1 MSGTT
6 AKTPSVTFG
15 GQVGSIALSLLDT
28 NFTQVATFLNNANN
42 YSNYLVDTGAANSI
56 VVTTPTSV
64 TATYTAGLLLA
75 VKVIAANTGASQI
88 NVNSLGLKNIL
99 NSDGS
104 ALTNNQMPANSIVA
118 LVYDGTQFLLAG
130 GSPSSINIA
139 GGTKGQVPVQSAVG
153 TTTFMDSSFAF
164 KNRFINGAMV
174 IDQRNNG
181 ASQTLTS
188 GGLYSVDRWQTYAT
202 TTNLTGQ
209 RVAGSLG
216 FQYAYQITGAASNTQ
231 AQFQQKIEAAN
242 SYDLA
247 GNTVTL
253 SAYFANT
260 TNTTVNWVAYY
271 ANSTDNFSANT
282 TIASGSWTVTSS
294 LARYSTQISIPS
306 AATTGLLITF
316 YNSGQTSGTWTIT
329 GVQLEKGST
338 ATSFDYRPY
347 GTELAL
353 CQRYYEIL
361 GVNNVAA
368 RSFFVDIYA
377 AAISIPSLAMLW
389 RFSVTKRAAPT
400 VATIGTFTSANVT
413 GAIGIDGTPSFDSA
427 TISANPAA
435 AGRAYFYNNANSGFY
450 ASSEL

>member
-1 MSGTT
+1 MTMIIDG
-6 AKTPSVTFG
+6 
-15 GQVGSIALSLLDT
+15 
-28 NFTQVATFLNNANN
+28 
-42 YSNYLVDTGAANSI
+42 
-56 VVTTPTSV
+56 
-64 TATYTAGLLLA
+64 TAG
-75 VKVIAANTGASQI
+75 I
-88 NVNSLGLKNIL
+88 
-99 NSDGS
+99 
-104 ALTNNQMPANSIVA
+104 
-118 LVYDGTQFLLAG
+118 
-130 GSPSSINIA
+130 
-139 GGTKGQVPVQSAVG
+139 
-153 TTTFMDSSFAF
+153 TFPDSSAQYNSYYGF
-164 KNRFINGAMV
+164 KNRIINGAMV
-174 IDQRNNG
+174 IDQRNAG

-188 GGLYSVDRWQTYAT
+188 GGLYSVDRWQTYAYT
-202 TTNLTGQ
+202 ANLTGQ

-353 CQRYYEIL
+353 CQRYYQYINTGSTAVGAGYYGSTTSGQPVYFTL
-361 GVNNVAA
+361 NFPVAFRTAPTITTTTINTNVSLTISSATGYSTSAFIATPNAGSTVNNAYI
-368 RSFFVDIYA
+368 FFNYTA
-377 AAISIPSLAMLW
+377 
-389 RFSVTKRAAPT
+389 
-400 VATIGTFTSANVT
+400 SA
-413 GAIGIDGTPSFDSA
+413 
-427 TISANPAA
+427 
-435 AGRAYFYNNANSGFY
+435 
-450 ASSEL
+450 EL